1 MVVGQPSAEQ
11 QRFFS
16 LMLGVQETAFEA
28 IRPGRPC
35 AEVDRAVRAYF
46 ERHDLMSYW
55 RHHVG
60 HALGIGIH
68 EAPFFDI
75 GDPTEI
81 RPGMVFSVEP
91 GIYVPGLGGFRH
103 SDTILITEDGSEIL
117 TSYPRDLISLTIV

>member
-1 MVVGQPSAEQ
+1 V
-11 QRFFS
+11 
-16 LMLGVQETAFEA
+16 
-28 IRPGRPC
+28 
-35 AEVDRAVRAYF
+35 YF

-60 HALGIGIH
+60 HALGTGIH

-91 GIYVPGLGGFRH
+91 GVYVPGLAGFRH

-117 TSYPRDLISLTIV
+117 TSYPRDLVSLTIA

>member
-1 MVVGQPSAEQ
+1 
-11 QRFFS
+11 
-16 LMLGVQETAFEA
+16 
-28 IRPGRPC
+28 
-35 AEVDRAVRAYF
+35 
-46 ERHDLMSYW
+46 MSYW

-60 HALGIGIH
+60 HALGTGIH

-91 GIYVPGLGGFRH
+91 GVYVPGLAGFRH

-117 TSYPRDLISLTIV
+117 TSYPRDLVSLTIA